1 MKQKLNSKDKDLLL
15 RDLSARVPFGVMCE
29 VSNIVN
35 HPVKLA
41 ATYIN
46 GDVVF
51 GVFKIEV
58 EKVKPYL
65 FPLTSMTK
73 DQIEEY
79 HSYCYIIFDQ
89 KIIYLD
95 SIKSINWLIE
105 HHFDVNDLISRNL
118 AIDATSR
125 NIY

>member
-1 MKQKLNSKDKDLLL
+1 MKQKLNPKDKDLLL

-29 VSNIVN
+29 VPDFSN
-35 HPVKLA
+35 HPIKLD

-46 GDVVF
+46 GDVIF
-51 GVFKIEV
+51 GIRKIKV

-79 HSYCYIIFDQ
+79 HMYCHIIFDQ

-105 HHFDVNDLISRNL
+105 HHFDYNNLISRNL